1 MGAGPPTQ
9 INAGEGCVLNA
20 HESEEA
26 EEQERGDE
34 EGGRGEG
41 AGAGEAGKEAAND
54 QR

>member
-1 MGAGPPTQ
+1 MYVPKLPPAVFDMMLQ
-9 INAGEGCVLNA
+9 
-20 HESEEA
+20 SEEA

-41 AGAGEAGKEAAND
+41 AGAREAGKEAANG